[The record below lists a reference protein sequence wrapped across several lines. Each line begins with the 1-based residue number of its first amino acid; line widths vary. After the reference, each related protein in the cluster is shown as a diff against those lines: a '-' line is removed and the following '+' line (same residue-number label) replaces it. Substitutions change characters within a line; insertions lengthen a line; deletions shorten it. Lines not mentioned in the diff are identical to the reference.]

1 MSLKL
6 KALLQL
12 VGLVSFAAGVS
23 VSIDWVFATFPRETI
38 GTAIGIGA
46 IGFIF
51 YLGYSLLLTRLEYL
65 ENIRKIEEN
74 LKKIS

>member
-12 VGLVSFAAGVS
+12 IGLVSFAAGVS
-23 VSIDWVFATFPRETI
+23 VSVDYIFAHVPRETI
-38 GTAIGIGA
+38 GTAIGLGA

-65 ENIRKIEEN
+65 ENVRKLEEN

>member
-12 VGLVSFAAGVS
+12 VGLVGFAAGVS
-23 VSIDWVFATFPRETI
+23 LSIDYIFAHVPRETI
-38 GTAIGIGA
+38 GTAIGLGA

-51 YLGYSLLLTRLEYL
+51 YAGYQLLLSRLEYL

>member
-38 GTAIGIGA
+38 GTAIGLGA

-51 YLGYSLLLTRLEYL
+51 YLGYSLLLTRLEYM

>member
-1 MSLKL
+1 MSLKI

-12 VGLVSFAAGVS
+12 VGLVGFAAGVS
-23 VSIDWVFATFPRETI
+23 LSIDYIFAHVPRETI
-38 GTAIGIGA
+38 GTAIGLGA

-65 ENIRKIEEN
+65 ENVRKLEEN

>member
-38 GTAIGIGA
+38 GTAIGLGA

-51 YLGYSLLLTRLEYL
+51 YLGYSLLLIRLEYL

-74 LKKIS
+74 LKEIS